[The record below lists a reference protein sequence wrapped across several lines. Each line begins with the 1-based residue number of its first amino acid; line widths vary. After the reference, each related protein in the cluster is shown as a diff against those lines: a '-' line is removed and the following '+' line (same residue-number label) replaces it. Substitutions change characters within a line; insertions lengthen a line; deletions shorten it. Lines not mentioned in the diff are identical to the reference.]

1 VARWSWHRSLGAE
14 LAGRYQTTSD
24 YSAAADFLLSLHGE
38 EKVRNCASKYL
49 QARTRNLVS
58 NPVNWRFIQDLAKA
72 LLERQTLTGKEVENV
87 LQASERAQKEERRA
101 RTK

>member
-38 EKVRNCASKYL
+38 EKERNCASKYL

-58 NPVNWRFIQDLAKA
+58 NPVNWRFIQDLGKA